1 MSESTSRDWLKIIAI
16 GGGII
21 GAILIGLLVWIGV
34 MVTINYTTARSIDQN
49 IDDTQRITTCLLEVM
64 GPLNQNFGNITCVQ
78 QLT

>member
-1 MSESTSRDWLKIIAI
+1 MPEYTSRDWLRIIAI

-21 GAILIGLLVWIGV
+21 GVILIGLLIWIGV

-64 GPLNQNFGNITCVQ
+64 GPMNQNFENITCVR